1 MTRPATPARTSA
13 QQQARRRAAL
23 RLATWLCDYPRAA
36 RRAAFATDPLSED
49 DPDPATPALDTVLTQ
64 ARALARSRPG
74 RDLVCSQAGPGGLV
88 VVAHT
93 PDWSLV
99 ARSGGPVLVLARSG
113 RHPRHVPTGPDG
125 GDEVATVVAELI
137 AASRRPPAC

>member
-1 MTRPATPARTSA
+1 MTRPTAARTSA

-36 RRAAFATDPLSED
+36 HRAIFATDALTED
-49 DPDPATPALDTVLTQ
+49 DPDPAVPALDAVLTR

-99 ARSGGPVLVLARSG
+99 ARSGGPVLLLTRAG
-113 RHPRHVPTGPDG
+113 RHPRRVEDGPDG
-125 GDEVATVVAELI
+125 GDEVATAVAELI
-137 AASRRPPAC
+137 AATRKPQAR